1 VNIWS
6 LAAIATVLSVLT
18 KPTLHVNAAGLSVSV
33 YVPWVL
39 LALAVSFLA
48 VLAWIIARHARFRSS
63 PYPRPVITWST

>member
-6 LAAIATVLSVLT
+6 LAAIGTVLSVLT
-18 KPTLHVNAAGLSVSV
+18 KPHFTVTTAGLSVSV

-48 VLAWIIARHARFRSS
+48 VLAWIIARHARGSRSS
-63 PYPRPVITWST
+63 PYPRNRFAT